1 MRKPLLFALVAA
13 LVATLWVALQDSG
26 DTVEAVKSSGKAA
39 SPAHRDSSPNPRP
52 TALAHESVQAVP
64 TPTKGMADLS
74 RAVSIWRQR
83 DPIALKDDS
92 QLKAWGPSLPPP
104 PVVSA
109 KTENVT
115 IQAPIAPRFPHAWV
129 GRFNDMA
136 VVSGPQSTWVLA
148 EGQVIEGQWRVDQ
161 IRERQMQLT
170 YLPYQQ
176 VQTVAMQTP

>member
-13 LVATLWVALQDSG
+13 LTVTLWVSSQDGG
-26 DTVEAVKSSGKAA
+26 DTVEAVKSSGAAA
-39 SPAHRDSSPNPRP
+39 SPVH
-52 TALAHESVQAVP
+52 HESARGREPSSRAGASLPAERAESNQAP
-64 TPTKGMADLS
+64 DLS
-74 RAVSIWRQR
+74 RAVSAWRQR
-83 DPIALKDDS
+83 EPIALKDDS
-92 QLKAWGPSLPPP
+92 QLKAWGPSLPPLVVQAKAESP
-104 PVVSA
+104 P
-109 KTENVT
+109 
-115 IQAPIAPRFPHAWV
+115 IQAPKAPRFPHAWV

-136 VVSGPQSTWVLA
+136 VVAGPQSTWVLA